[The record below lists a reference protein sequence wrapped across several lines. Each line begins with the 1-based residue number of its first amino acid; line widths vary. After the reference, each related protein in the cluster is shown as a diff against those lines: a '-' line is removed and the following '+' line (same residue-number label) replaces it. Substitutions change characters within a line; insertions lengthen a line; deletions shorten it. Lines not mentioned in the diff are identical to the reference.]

1 MKRIQFVFL
10 AISIITIMVLI
21 SFSPAKVQSQKKI
34 LLITNSFPADVNVV
48 LRKCCI
54 QCHDSGEN
62 ENSKVMWNYSKWTTY
77 SAEIQSQHAK
87 SMCNYMSSQRMPPN
101 SARNTDP
108 KIIPTSE
115 DIDIICKWS
124 NLYK

>member
-1 MKRIQFVFL
+1 MKRIHFVFL
-10 AISIITIMVLI
+10 AISIITILSI
-21 SFSPAKVQSQKKI
+21 IFFSPVKVQSQKRT
-34 LLITNSFPADVNVV
+34 LLITTSFPDNVNVV

-54 QCHDSGEN
+54 ACHDSGEN
-62 ENSKVMWNYSKWTTY
+62 ENSKIMWNYSKWNTY
-77 SAEIQSQHAK
+77 SAELQSQHAK

-108 KIIPTSE
+108 NIIPTPE
-115 DIDIICKWS
+115 DIDIVCQWS